1 LHILVFERVFYD
13 SFVLPPTS
21 IYISIFIFNQFLFL
35 HLFFAVKNGVLNFQ
49 GCKEI

>member
-1 LHILVFERVFYD
+1 
-13 SFVLPPTS
+13 LPPTS
-21 IYISIFIFNQFLFL
+21 IYISIFIFNQFLFLHLFFNQFLFL